1 MADPPVKLA
10 TTAAQNSHQQH
21 LRQSKQSVTK
31 SMQSVVE
38 EVEEGD
44 LDRDISGGLLPGK
57 NLF

>member
-1 MADPPVKLA
+1 MMADPPVKLA
-10 TTAAQNSHQQH
+10 QNQQQH

-38 EVEEGD
+38 EVDEGD
-44 LDRDISGGLLPGK
+44 FDRDIGLLPGK